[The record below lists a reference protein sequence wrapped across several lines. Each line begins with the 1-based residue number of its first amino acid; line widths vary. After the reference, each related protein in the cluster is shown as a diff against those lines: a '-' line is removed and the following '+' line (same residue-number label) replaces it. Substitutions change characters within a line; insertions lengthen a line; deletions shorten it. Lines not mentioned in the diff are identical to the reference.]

1 MVRQG
6 LATMSVLS
14 CRSSDYPFGVD
25 VEKATAPPVPG
36 AHAPPPGISFDRFVR
51 ACVVIKTLT
60 ESFQRL
66 DTDRDGWVQINYDQ
80 FMHTVL
86 SAP

>member
-1 MVRQG
+1 M
-6 LATMSVLS
+6 T
-14 CRSSDYPFGVD
+14 YPRVGVD
-25 VEKATAPPVPG
+25 VDKAAGPVAPG
-36 AHAPPPGISFDRFVR
+36 GPPPGISFDRFVR

-60 ESFQRL
+60 EAFQKL

-80 FMHTVL
+80 FMNTVL

>member
-1 MVRQG
+1 MVSETVC
-6 LATMSVLS
+6 LAIVVTTAY
-14 CRSSDYPFGVD
+14 RSPRDGVD
-25 VEKATAPPVPG
+25 IEKASAPVMPGTAP
-36 AHAPPPGISFDRFVR
+36 AGISFDRFVR

-60 ESFQRL
+60 EAFQKL

-80 FMHTVL
+80 FMNTVL

>member
-1 MVRQG
+1 MK
-6 LATMSVLS
+6 
-14 CRSSDYPFGVD
+14 
-25 VEKATAPPVPG
+25 EATAPTMPG
-36 AHAPPPGISFDRFVR
+36 GAPPGISFDRFVR

-66 DTDRDGWVQINYDQ
+66 DNDRDGWIQINYDQ
-80 FMHTVL
+80 FMQTVL